1 MFLRASIMAVILLAP
16 QAGTL
21 PNEAKGLHL
30 LWVPGAMAGLSNE
43 TPGFKVR
50 DPLTQVESTFAKAG
64 DLEPMLATLP
74 PQMKENGVWI
84 STSNAFLYVAEEEL
98 ELKALS
104 DLAGK
109 RGINVFICELAEQP
123 KGWKKLEVP

>member
-1 MFLRASIMAVILLAP
+1 MFMRASIMAVMLLAQP
-16 QAGTL
+16 SGTL

-43 TPGFKVR
+43 IPGFKVR
-50 DPLTQVESTFAKAG
+50 DPLTQIESTFAKAE

-74 PQMKENGVWI
+74 PLMKENGVWI
-84 STSNAFLYVAEEEL
+84 STSNAFLYVAEEKAQ
-98 ELKALS
+98 LKVLS

-109 RGINVFICELAEQP
+109 RRISLFICELAEQP
-123 KGWKKLEVP
+123 KGWKKLGVP